1 MMPRSLR
8 LPAALLIVV
17 VLAQAGVGLLRPR
30 DAGPSPKRVDP
41 TAYFSPAE
49 LERADAYRGRQLAYY
64 GAGLAIQTGVLVLL
78 VARPPRRLVAAAR
91 KPVLLGAAAGAG
103 ISLLLG
109 AAALPVRGL
118 ARQAS
123 KEVGLATQGWGAYA
137 GDVLKGELIGAGLA
151 ALGGALVVW
160 AIRRFGP
167 RWWLPA
173 TAVVVAYGVVLTYL
187 APVVLEPLYNDF
199 QPLPDGPLRTDVV
212 AMARDA
218 GVRVGEV
225 YEVDASRRTTAANA
239 YVAGLGA
246 TKRVVLY
253 DNLLR
258 DFTPAEVRLIVAH
271 ELGHVRF
278 RDVPHGLLYFALV
291 APAGM
296 LAAALLAERL
306 TSRAARTPAA
316 TLPALALAVLLLT
329 TGIGMISNQL
339 SRAVEKRAD
348 FYALQLKPEPTVMI
362 EMQQRLVRQNVSDP
376 APPALVR
383 RLLSTHPSAIE
394 RIGMAEALRGKLSR

>member
-17 VLAQAGVGLLRPR
+17 VLAQAGVGLLRPH

-49 LERADAYRGRQLAYY
+49 LERADAYQGRQLAYY
-64 GAGLAIQTGVLVLL
+64 GAGLAIQVGVLVLL

-109 AAALPVRGL
+109 AATLPVRGL

-160 AIRRFGP
+160 AMRRFGP

-306 TSRAARTPAA
+306 TPRAARTPAA

-329 TGIGMISNQL
+329 TGVGMISNQL

-348 FYALQLKPEPTVMI
+348 FYALRLKPEPTVMI
-362 EMQQRLVRQNVSDP
+362 EMQQRLVRHNVSDA

-383 RLLSTHPSAIE
+383 RLLSTHPPAIE
-394 RIGMAEALRGKLSR
+394 RIGMAEALRGTLGR